1 MKPLLFDVPRLYG
14 NIFILAIV
22 LWVFPEIVGAFLLR
36 STATASHRDRGS
48 YLAVVGGIVI
58 GVVGAF
64 ACAAYLPQL
73 AVTRG
78 RYTIFWAGILL
89 MLAGVAL
96 RWYAIRTLGRSFTQ
110 DVAIRIDHTLVQ
122 TGPYR
127 TLRHPAYSGT
137 LLTMLGMALVLAN
150 WGSLVIVLLG
160 GVSGLLYRIKVE
172 EKALLECFGQSY
184 QDYMQQSYHLI
195 PYVW

>member
-1 MKPLLFDVPRLYG
+1 M
-14 NIFILAIV
+14 
-22 LWVFPEIVGAFLLR
+22 
-36 STATASHRDRGS
+36 
-48 YLAVVGGIVI
+48 
-58 GVVGAF
+58 
-64 ACAAYLPQL
+64 PQL